1 MSHPGPIPPPYLS
14 EPTEAIRRAMEIA
27 LSEARTALRAGDV
40 PVGAVA
46 VELATGEILGARHN
60 EKEARGDP
68 TAHAELLVLVDA
80 ARAVGSWRLDGVGLV
95 VSLEPCPMCAG
106 ALVGARIGSLTFG
119 AADPKAGACGSLYNL
134 AADPRLNH
142 EFPVTRGLMAEEASA
157 LLTDFF
163 AARR

>member
-1 MSHPGPIPPPYLS
+1 M
-14 EPTEAIRRAMEIA
+14 
-27 LSEARTALRAGDV
+27 
-40 PVGAVA
+40 GAVA
-46 VELATGEILGARHN
+46 VDLTTGVVLGFRHN

-68 TAHAELLVLVDA
+68 TAHAELLVLGDA

-95 VSLEPCPMCAG
+95 VTLEPCPMCAG

-119 AADPKAGACGSLYNL
+119 ASDPKAGACGSIYNL

-142 EFPVTRGLMAEEASA
+142 EFPVTRGFMADEAAA

>member
-1 MSHPGPIPPPYLS
+1 MSHFGPTTPPLLS
-14 EPTEAIRRAMEIA
+14 EPTETIRRAMELA

-46 VELATGEILGARHN
+46 VELTSGRVLGFRHN
-60 EKEARGDP
+60 EKEAKGDP

-95 VSLEPCPMCAG
+95 VTLEPCPMCAG
-106 ALVGARIGSLTFG
+106 ALVGARIGSLTYG
-119 AADPKAGACGSLYNL
+119 ASDPKAGACGSLYNL

-142 EFPVTRGLMAEEASA
+142 EFPVTRGFMADEASA